1 MTKQVENNGMG
12 RPKGSPN
19 KATAAV
25 REAIAVFAEG
35 NAHKLQE
42 WLDDIAMGVGGNKP
56 DPAKAADL
64 YLRAIEYHI
73 PKLARTEMTGKD
85 GGALEFA
92 GMSDNELDSKIKD
105 ALLALNGK
113 V

>member
-19 KATAAV
+19 KATTAV

-42 WLDDIAMGVGGNKP
+42 WLDDIAMGVGGNRP

-73 PKLARTEMTGKD
+73 PKLARTELTGKD
-85 GGALEFA
+85 GGALEV
-92 GMSDNELDSKIKD
+92 SNLSEDELDAKIKS
-105 ALLALNGK
+105 AMSALNG
-113 V
+113 

>member
-42 WLDDIAMGVGGNKP
+42 WLDDVAMGVGGNRP

-73 PKLARTEMTGKD
+73 PKLARTELTGKD
-85 GGALEFA
+85 GGALEV
-92 GMSDNELDSKIKD
+92 SNLSEDELDAKIK
-105 ALLALNGK
+105 AAMSSLNG
-113 V
+113 

>member
-1 MTKQVENNGMG
+1 MTKQVENSNMG

-42 WLDDIAMGVGGNKP
+42 WLDDVASGAGGNRP

-73 PKLARTEMTGKD
+73 PKLARTEHVGDND
-85 GGALEFA
+85 GPIE
-92 GMSDNELDSKIKD
+92 M
-105 ALLALNGK
+105 K
-113 V
+113 VTWAK

>member
-42 WLDDIAMGVGGNKP
+42 WLDDVAMGVGGNRP

-73 PKLARTEMTGKD
+73 PKLARTELTGKD
-85 GGALEFA
+85 GGALE
-92 GMSDNELDSKIKD
+92 MSNLSEDELDAKIK
-105 ALLALNGK
+105 AAMSAVNG
-113 V
+113 

>member
-1 MTKQVENNGMG
+1 MNKQLENIGGG

-19 KATAAV
+19 KSTAAV

-35 NAHKLQE
+35 NAHKLQQ
-42 WLDDIAMGVGGNKP
+42 WLDDVAMGAGGNRP

-73 PKLARTEMTGKD
+73 PKLARTE
-85 GGALEFA
+85 LA
-92 GMSDNELDSKIKD
+92 GDADAPIEL
-105 ALLALNGK
+105 K
-113 V
+113 VSWLK

>member
-1 MTKQVENNGMG
+1 MTKQVENIGMG

-42 WLDDIAMGVGGNKP
+42 WLDDVAMGVGGNRP

-73 PKLARTEMTGKD
+73 PKLARTELTGKD
-85 GGALEFA
+85 GGALEV
-92 GMSDNELDSKIKD
+92 SNLSEDELDAKIK
-105 ALLALNGK
+105 AAMSALNG
-113 V
+113 